1 MDAHELIQKWR
12 DAMNEGRLE
21 EYLGYYA
28 PDAVLET
35 PLARVEGRKGVKG
48 YDGSLAS
55 AFPNASLKTSSIVV
69 SGDTAAVEW
78 IYGGKHTGPL
88 VLSSGTI
95 PPTNRSFSMPGTSI
109 LRFTPEGLI
118 AKERRYYDTRSF
130 YEQLGLK

>member
-1 MDAHELIQKWR
+1 
-12 DAMNEGRLE
+12 
-21 EYLGYYA
+21 
-28 PDAVLET
+28 
-35 PLARVEGRKGVKG
+35 
-48 YDGSLAS
+48 
-55 AFPNASLKTSSIVV
+55 
-69 SGDTAAVEW
+69 VEW